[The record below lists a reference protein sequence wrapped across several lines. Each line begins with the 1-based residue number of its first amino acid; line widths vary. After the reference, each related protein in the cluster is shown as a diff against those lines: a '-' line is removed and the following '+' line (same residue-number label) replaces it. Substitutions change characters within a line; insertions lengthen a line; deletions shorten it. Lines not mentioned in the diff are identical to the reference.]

1 MSHPRRVEMMHRHGT
16 LLGIHTRAEHG
27 SGAEEHAHPPIVHR
41 LDDRPLRLLVLELLY
56 ETYLV
61 RKDAVV
67 LHQLALDFR
76 VDTPLSGLVG
86 AQVRKDELCTLLCIV
101 PVIIFSYHFCAVG
114 SLIVGMVA
122 VGRIDHAHIERH
134 FPRVVGGDEH
144 LCLFFCFRELFPSQY
159 RGIARLGKLHELAD
173 EDFLVGRGRDVVQY
187 LSLVGTDNAHILRC
201 TVICN
206 LIIKVMGMNVIS

>member
-1 MSHPRRVEMMHRHGT
+1 MSFCFEFSDICIIFV
-16 LLGIHTRAEHG
+16 
-27 SGAEEHAHPPIVHR
+27 
-41 LDDRPLRLLVLELLY
+41 
-56 ETYLV
+56 
-61 RKDAVV
+61 
-67 LHQLALDFR
+67 ALDKWSLKLCRIKKGKETRSFPSR
-76 VDTPLSGLVG
+76 NPFTLYSFLFYWLS
-86 AQVRKDELCTLLCIV
+86 
-101 PVIIFSYHFCAVG
+101 
-114 SLIVGMVA
+114 
-122 VGRIDHAHIERH
+122 ERYRFLES

-206 LIIKVMGMNVIS
+206 LIIKVSGADVIV